1 MERCLFECG
10 GGGSINQPTVNW
22 ITLESLPHY
31 DAHLAMLEKN
41 NWKEY
46 LREWLK
52 RIYSPE
58 RIAIFL
64 IDMEVFG

>member
-1 MERCLFECG
+1 MF
-10 GGGSINQPTVNW
+10 
-22 ITLESLPHY
+22 
-31 DAHLAMLEKN
+31 EKN
-41 NWKEY
+41 IWKEY